1 MNRLGVDVY
10 IMDPFLPCDEKLTE
24 QPEGGLLWVIVHGPE
39 DVAQDQLL
47 SAAVGACS
55 GLLTSYYSREL
66 YLYPEA
72 EPGSKAGL

>member
-47 SAAVGACS
+47 SAAVGARS
-55 GLLTSYYSREL
+55 GLLTSYYIREFIPLPRSRARE
-66 YLYPEA
+66 
-72 EPGSKAGL
+72 